1 MNTILNDY
9 DINQD
14 TMALLSVAHIEYATI
29 VLERLQM
36 LYVKKTPLQ
45 IIQAA
50 CLEGGATYEGR
61 RKAVT
66 YLTGAVQKV
75 PIPINP
81 RRKIFAFPTHS
92 PTAFECSW
100 IFHHHIKTIR
110 PSEKTN
116 PTTQSIIQ
124 FKNNQELPMNES
136 HYILQKQLTRTAM
149 CIVQYST
156 PEFPQT
162 HSLLGL

>member
-1 MNTILNDY
+1 MKTIQQFYEVNPH
-9 DINQD
+9 
-14 TMALLSVAHIEYATI
+14 TMAILPAREIEYFAI
-29 VLERLQM
+29 VIEVYKIFYVLQ
-36 LYVKKTPLQ
+36 TPLQ

-66 YLTGAVQKV
+66 HLTGAVQKV

-92 PTAFECSW
+92 PTAFECNW
-100 IFHHHIKTIR
+100 IFHHHVKTIR
-110 PSEKTN
+110 PSEKNN
-116 PTTQSIIQ
+116 PTTQSIIL

-136 HYILQKQLTRTAM
+136 HYILQKQLTRTGM
-149 CIVQYST
+149 CILQYST
-156 PEFPQT
+156 PEY
-162 HSLLGL
+162 L